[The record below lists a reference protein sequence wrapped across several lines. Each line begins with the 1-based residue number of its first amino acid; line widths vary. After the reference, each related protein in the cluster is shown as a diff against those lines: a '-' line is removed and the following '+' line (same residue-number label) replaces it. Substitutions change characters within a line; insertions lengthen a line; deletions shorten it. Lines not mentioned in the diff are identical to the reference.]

1 MPSLRLRGTV
11 SPTYLFNV
19 RILQVTLAF
28 IYLILICY
36 SGVHHGYW
44 NNLSQPL
51 GFGISSSM
59 LTILI
64 SVPSLLKRDLS
75 TSTAVGSYVLRFM
88 RVVFEFVMMA
98 LWAAAFVTMLLPK
111 GKDFRLLFN
120 KPPYAEWDIAVVLAA
135 FQVYVNH
142 NIV

>member
-1 MPSLRLRGTV
+1 
-11 SPTYLFNV
+11 
-19 RILQVTLAF
+19 
-28 IYLILICY
+28 
-36 SGVHHGYW
+36 
-44 NNLSQPL
+44 
-51 GFGISSSM
+51 M

-75 TSTAVGSYVLRFM
+75 NSTAVGSYVLRFV

-120 KPPYAEWDIAVVLAA
+120 KPPYAEWDVAVVLAA

-142 NIV
+142 NLV